1 MNERLSIC
9 YSVTEDVIILCLR
22 YAVNL
27 HAGATFTLTYFRD
40 FGHPPRFKADL
51 RYYGMLRNID
61 W

>member
-9 YSVTEDVIILCLR
+9 YSLTEEVIIMCLR

-27 HAGATFTLTYFRD
+27 HAGATFTLTYFSD
-40 FGHPPRFKADL
+40 FGHSLRCKAYF
-51 RYYGMLRNID
+51 RYFGMLRNID